1 MKDNFEYYW
10 SMIRD
15 ASPDAKRG
23 VFVIIFTLALI
34 FVPFGISHHYRGVAE
49 TANAKAANNIKAAK
63 ELDKQAHQKVQ
74 TAKYRMKN
82 QAQVQKEVQKNVD
95 DFTKA
100 QLTLMQ
106 YKTKNSKV
114 TADQAQEAQGIVDK
128 MIVNGSILN
137 DPDNDLIAPVGR
149 SKGLS
154 IDVSYS
160 PSFSV
165 YQDDIDVIFHLNGQ
179 MDKGVKPVY
188 VAKGTYNLK
197 HNKFEDFTYYT
208 TKYAINFYNGQ
219 DQSVNNQHMT
229 LAQQIAQERKEQKEK
244 EAKERAAKKAAE
256 EKKKAEEAKK
266 KKEQAEKD
274 KKNKDKKQDNK
285 KQNKK
290 DNKKGAK

>member
-1 MKDNFEYYW
+1 
-10 SMIRD
+10 
-15 ASPDAKRG
+15 
-23 VFVIIFTLALI
+23 
-34 FVPFGISHHYRGVAE
+34 
-49 TANAKAANNIKAAK
+49 
-63 ELDKQAHQKVQ
+63 
-74 TAKYRMKN
+74 
-82 QAQVQKEVQKNVD
+82 
-95 DFTKA
+95 
-100 QLTLMQ
+100 
-106 YKTKNSKV
+106 
-114 TADQAQEAQGIVDK
+114 

-197 HNKFEDFTYYT
+197 HNKFEDFAYYT

-266 KKEQAEKD
+266 KKEQDKKEQD

-290 DNKKGAK
+290 DSKKKGAE